1 MLPHQGR
8 SVYGQNAQNTD
19 QAGGFN
25 LLHFED
31 TRSTETSDMSFVFTP
46 PKSRMLQLGVE
57 NKCHWRS
64 KNAADSE
71 ERREREGGERVEE
84 TERKQTIEGGME
96 GGKERKKERR
106 NWGEKIAEQRDSSIA
121 LLAWGV
127 GGGGGLI
134 QALSVSVLRR
144 GDLIGRGRRE
154 RKGGSLRCRGRLQVS
169 EDVTRQ

>member
-1 MLPHQGR
+1 
-8 SVYGQNAQNTD
+8 
-19 QAGGFN
+19 
-25 LLHFED
+25 
-31 TRSTETSDMSFVFTP
+31 MSFVFTP
-46 PKSRMLQLGVE
+46 PKSRMLQLGVK

-84 TERKQTIEGGME
+84 TERKQTIAGGREG
-96 GGKERKKERR
+96 KKERR

-127 GGGGGLI
+127 GGGGVYGGGLI
-134 QALSVSVLRR
+134 PALSVSVLRH

-154 RKGGSLRCRGRLQVS
+154 RKGGSLRCQGRLQVS